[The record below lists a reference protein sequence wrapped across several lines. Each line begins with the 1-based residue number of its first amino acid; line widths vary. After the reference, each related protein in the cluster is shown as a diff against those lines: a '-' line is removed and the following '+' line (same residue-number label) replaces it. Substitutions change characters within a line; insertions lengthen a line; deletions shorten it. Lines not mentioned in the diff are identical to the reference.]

1 MMNDIIFLKKQ
12 QREKF
17 TSIRKAISKKNTY
30 RFNPINIDQLLKNKK
45 LNNLKIISS
54 FFSIKSEIPTA
65 DLNEY
70 LISKKKIL
78 LFPVVNPKS
87 KILSFRKFKKNQNL
101 VEGSYKIPEP
111 PLENEELIPNLIFV
125 PCLAFDIRGYRLG
138 YGGGYYDSTFA
149 YFKSINHQFISVG
162 FAYDDQKVNGVIR
175 DQFDYKLN
183 FVLTEKQLYTFV

>member
-70 LISKKKIL
+70 LISKNNNI
-78 LFPVVNPKS
+78 
-87 KILSFRKFKKNQNL
+87 I
-101 VEGSYKIPEP
+101 
-111 PLENEELIPNLIFV
+111 
-125 PCLAFDIRGYRLG
+125 
-138 YGGGYYDSTFA
+138 
-149 YFKSINHQFISVG
+149 ISSC
-162 FAYDDQKVNGVIR
+162 
-175 DQFDYKLN
+175 
-183 FVLTEKQLYTFV
+183 